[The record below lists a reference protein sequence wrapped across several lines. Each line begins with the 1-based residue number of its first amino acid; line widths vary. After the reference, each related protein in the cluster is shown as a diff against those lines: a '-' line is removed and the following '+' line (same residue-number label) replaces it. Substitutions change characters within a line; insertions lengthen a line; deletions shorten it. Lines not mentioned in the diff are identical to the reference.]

1 MEKMGSQILK
11 WSKVNSIKE
20 RRNRF
25 RLEDRLMNLYTQD
38 PSDEVLAEIIEVQL
52 GLKLEAEKEELF

>member
-1 MEKMGSQILK
+1 MGSQILK